1 MAPPT
6 TAPPTTARRVVR
18 LATPATLTGVRGRP
32 TLACASLTPID
43 KLPSADGPIESVA
56 ALTNA
61 VHANAATARLEAF
74 IVFLLWVRA
83 ATINDSPVHPIDL
96 DQGSGSKKPREE
108 AFGHFRAIGA
118 WPSRVARSYLAGLIE
133 AASF

>member
-1 MAPPT
+1 
-6 TAPPTTARRVVR
+6 
-18 LATPATLTGVRGRP
+18 
-32 TLACASLTPID
+32 
-43 KLPSADGPIESVA
+43 VA

-83 ATINDSPVHPIDL
+83 ATINDSPDHPIDL

-133 AASF
+133 AASFDLYQNCSDMSPVRMFIVPSACSGLEKYDEHPLDNCHWLYRWSDCQVHYAWRQN